1 MAPMPRARAA
11 GRSRGASCGLCCRR
25 RVLAAL
31 ALAVAVPG
39 AEARA
44 ELVVL
49 TSGRTFSVQSHRVEG
64 DRLVLALPGGG
75 EVVCE
80 ASLVARIDLD
90 EGPWD
95 QGEAAASPEVAPAAG
110 GAVELIDALIQQ
122 LARRYGVDPAL
133 VHAVV
138 AVESAY
144 RPGVR
149 SPRGAMGLMQLMPAV
164 ATRYGAGD
172 PYEPR
177 TNLAAGIRHLKALL
191 GRYDL
196 RTALAAYNAGEG
208 AVQRHG
214 GIPPFPE
221 TRAYVARVLRHLDA
235 RRRRPAAPSRGAAV
249 AGLGWRPGT

>member
-1 MAPMPRARAA
+1 MGPMGGASA
-11 GRSRGASCGLCCRR
+11 GRSRGAPRRLCGLR
-25 RVLAAL
+25 AFA
-31 ALAVAVPG
+31 ALAVAVAVSG

-49 TSGRTFSVQSHRVEG
+49 ASGRTLSVRSHRVEG
-64 DRLVLALPGGG
+64 DRMVLALRGGG
-75 EVVCE
+75 EVVCA
-80 ASLVARIDLD
+80 ASLVARIEPDEVPWD
-90 EGPWD
+90 EG
-95 QGEAAASPEVAPAAG
+95 EAEAVAPAARPEVAAAG
-110 GAVELIDALIQQ
+110 DGAVEMVDALIQR
-122 LARRYGVDPAL
+122 LARHHGVDPGL

-144 RPGVR
+144 RPGAR

-164 ATRYGAGD
+164 ATQYGVGD

-177 TNLAAGIRHLKALL
+177 ANLEAGIRHLKALL

-214 GIPPFPE
+214 GMPPFPE
-221 TRAYVARVLRHLDA
+221 TRAYVARILQYLDA
-235 RRRRPAAPSRGAAV
+235 RRRRSGSPRRGAV
-249 AGLGWRPGT
+249 AAG